1 MTLAQDLAALA
12 TPPIPTMSV
21 AMKGFEPG
29 VQYVDGRPDIIT
41 SPRVFDEASDQEDY
55 ERVVAGMGVPVPDG
69 WALQLVEAR
78 FDPVAWTREEMFVD
92 DERSEEPGARTKAP
106 AVTRPAWRYR
116 WRLVP
121 DFVTALRDADFD
133 KLQRMAKAS
142 GRGRPV
148 VPKSTKTTAVI
159 DMADFQFGKVD
170 VRGGT
175 PELLERIEIAKLG
188 KVAWVRKH
196 KPAEIILLDGG
207 DMMEGFESAPGSDRT
222 NDLSQVQQLRIMRRV
237 MWDWIATFA
246 KLTDDLKVVGVP
258 SNHCRV
264 RRGKETMGSPGDDYG
279 IENIIACSDIAAANT
294 TGAYDHVQF
303 IVPTEYDEA
312 VAFPMVG
319 GKIFGAIHGHQ
330 FGSPEKAGDWLA
342 KMALGR
348 RPIGYADMVFVHHYH
363 QFRQWTVG
371 DDRWL
376 FMAPTS
382 DSGSSWF
389 SNNQGSES
397 RPGVM
402 SVLFDETGWIDVD
415 VAWSA

>member
-1 MTLAQDLAALA
+1 MTLANDLSMLAAPR
-12 TPPIPTMSV
+12 PPAMNP

-29 VQYVDGRPDIIT
+29 VQYVDGHIDVIT
-41 SPRVFDEASDQEDY
+41 SPQVFEEATDQDDY
-55 ERVVAGMGVPVPDG
+55 QAVVATMGVKIPDG

-78 FDPVAWTREEMFVD
+78 FDPVAWTRQEMFVD
-92 DERSEEPGARTKAP
+92 DEREGGGRTKAP

-121 DFVTALRDADFD
+121 DFVSALKDADFD
-133 KLQRMAKAS
+133 KLQKMARAA

-148 VPKSTKTTAVI
+148 TPKSTKTTAVI
-159 DMADFQFGKVD
+159 DMGDFQIGKVD

-175 PELLERIEIAKLG
+175 PELLERIEIAKLAM
-188 KVAWVRKH
+188 VAYVRRH

-222 NDLSQVQQLRIMRRV
+222 NDLSQVQQLRMMRRIV
-237 MWDWIATFA
+237 WDWIATFA

-279 IENIIACSDIAAANT
+279 IENIIACSDIARANT

-303 IVPTEYDEA
+303 IVPEEYDEA
-312 VAFPMVG
+312 VAFPLVG
-319 GKIFGAIHGHQ
+319 GKIFGAVHGHQ
-330 FGSPEKAGDWLA
+330 YNSPDKAGDWLA

-348 RPIGYADMVFVHHYH
+348 RPIGYADIVFVHHFH
-363 QFRQWTVG
+363 QFKCWTVG
-371 DDRWL
+371 DDRWI
-376 FMAPTS
+376 FMSPTN

-397 RPGVM
+397 RPGVLA
-402 SVLFDETGWIDVD
+402 VIIDETGWRDVE
-415 VAWSA
+415 VAWTA